1 MEAYKLGRDERKRRG
16 KVGREWAIGNG
27 FDRLGMCK
35 AFIDSVE
42 GCLEN
47 WKPIQRWSM
56 IDTSK
61 PKPNYPDGIIFDTL
75 IGEKI

>member
-1 MEAYKLGRDERKRRG
+1 
-16 KVGREWAIGNG
+16 
-27 FDRLGMCK
+27 MCK